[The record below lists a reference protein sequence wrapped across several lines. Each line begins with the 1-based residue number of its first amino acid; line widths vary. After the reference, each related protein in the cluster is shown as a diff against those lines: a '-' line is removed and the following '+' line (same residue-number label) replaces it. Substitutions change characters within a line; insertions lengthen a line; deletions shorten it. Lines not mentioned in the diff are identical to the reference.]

1 MRNEW
6 EWGWGGGEGGGGGHP
21 YASDEA
27 KGCLLGISKENPK
40 RYQDLVLWVR
50 VATPKRYQNKT
61 QLN

>member
-1 MRNEW
+1 MS
-6 EWGWGGGEGGGGGHP
+6 GGEGGGGGHP
-21 YASDEA
+21 YTSDEA

-61 QLN
+61 